1 MRRQRPGSVER
12 KIQEETVAIFGRLLF
27 EYGKSI
33 MEEIERKER
42 ELRQLMKNEMEQV
55 GMIYLEKGVIWLIQN
70 VSKWPF
76 QTGRNLQ
83 LIDKIV
89 RKCIFSPLQC
99 NTMNVLLGHTA
110 HFYQPMRPQAQ
121 EAKVERLERMKR
133 SRSVPKLNQEG
144 IEVLVS

>member
-1 MRRQRPGSVER
+1 MSPLKFPWSEVPYWMRWLQV
-12 KIQEETVAIFGRLLF
+12 LLLGLAQF
-27 EYGKSI
+27 
-33 MEEIERKER
+33 
-42 ELRQLMKNEMEQV
+42 LTHL
-55 GMIYLEKGVIWLIQN
+55 GMFYFEKGVIWLIQN
-70 VSKWPF
+70 VYQSGPF
-76 QTGRNLQ
+76 KQGGTCSL
-83 LIDKIV
+83 LIDKIL

-144 IEVLVS
+144 IEVLVSQTNYSQSRADFC